1 MTMIL
6 QNNDIIKFNQESRL
20 ADIKRWQSMDF
31 VIGYQINLS
40 NNPKHKCE
48 LCSRLCGTYPKMFY
62 WKGWCNDCKC
72 FITPL
77 LADDSIIEF
86 NHRQELR
93 SALYGK
99 PFRLIPYQQ
108 IKYVPKSF
116 IDWFLECRSSL
127 YQENA
132 VPYFVN
138 RNINIIVESYEYYK
152 NQD

>member
-1 MTMIL
+1 MIL
-6 QNNDIIKFNQESRL
+6 QNNDIIKFNRESRL

-48 LCSRLCGTYPKMFY
+48 LCSRLCGIYPKMFY
-62 WKGWCNDCKC
+62 WKGWCAACKC
-72 FITPL
+72 FITPIF
-77 LADDSIIEF
+77 ADDSIIEF

-99 PFRLIPYQQ
+99 PFKLIPYQQ

-116 IDWFLECRSSL
+116 IDWFLECRNNL

-132 VPYFVN
+132 VPYFVSK
-138 RNINIIVESYEYYK
+138 NINIIVESYEYYK
-152 NQD
+152 NQNK